1 MGKIIDAH
9 NLPME
14 EKVYLKKDFL
24 GWRVVEPIKD
34 IDGKFNYWRLIFGS
48 KRNLFILVFLM
59 IIVVSTYFGIQEI
72 ITATKA
78 ECALNI
84 SKQIY
89 GGDLLNGARL
99 P

>member
-1 MGKIIDAH
+1 MGEIIEASQ
-9 NLPME
+9 LPE
-14 EKVYLKKDFL
+14 GEKVYLKKDSL
-24 GWRVVEPIKD
+24 GWRVVEPIRME
-34 IDGKFNYWRLIFGS
+34 GKINLFRLIFGS
-48 KRNLFILVFLM
+48 KRNLFILIFLM
-59 IIVVSTYFGIQEI
+59 VIVVSMYFGIQEI

-78 ECALNI
+78 ECVLNI